1 MSSWVPPVWFWQ
13 FLLICLHPAVPSVP
27 LLLPQADPHVHPCPA
42 VTWETVAPV
51 FLQQRRTEFIYV
63 PAELKINPNAAFP
76 RCSRQKLLVSGVC
89 DYFYTNSTSKHSKP
103 GRMIIRGIKSW
114 IPSNE
119 VGFSTSCSNVTSSR
133 QLHWSKMAPDI
144 SLYFHIVMNK
154 SRPGNFKEGRWGSS
168 LQKRGPLSRFRP
180 VFPTFFHEGG
190 RLKDEKI
197 WFAVFVSNL
206 DSLKTF
212 ARVCPKRPSGDSLP
226 PVAGNRLQHVSFLFL
241 LTEATATL
249 ILIRSY
255 LFTSLPTDKQQLT
268 PSATGSLT
276 PPSGRVTNIPIKHR

>member
-1 MSSWVPPVWFWQ
+1 MSPPG
-13 FLLICLHPAVPSVP
+13 LIMAVSSHLSPSCCTLSSP
-27 LLLPQADPHVHPCPA
+27 PPPTGWPSRPSLSCGYLGNSCSSFP
-42 VTWETVAPV
+42 
-51 FLQQRRTEFIYV
+51 
-63 PAELKINPNAAFP
+63 PAEMDRVHLCSRRVENKPERCLP
-76 RCSRQKLLVSGVC
+76 RCSQKLLVSGVC

-154 SRPGNFKEGRWGSS
+154 SRPGNFKEGRCGSS

-180 VFPTFFHEGG
+180 VFPTLFHEGG

-212 ARVCPKRPSGDSLP
+212 ACVCPKRPSGDSLP
-226 PVAGNRLQHVSFLFL
+226 PVAGNQLQHVSFLFL

-255 LFTSLPTDKQQLT
+255 LFTSLPADKQQLT